1 VTIIAAWVIAAIAV
15 GLVMSWDKRRYSG
28 SHYLDR
34 GRYATVSAT
43 SKQPLTLA
51 IQIVCGDCA
60 GDSERPIRTV
70 LDQSGSCYQCGGASY
85 VLASELA
92 RNARR
97 PERHLRVVRS
107 ETDRRR
113 TKLRDSRQ
121 PAGERRAA
129 ASRIHREVFG

>member
-1 VTIIAAWVIAAIAV
+1 LPAIIAAWVIAAIVV
-15 GLVMSWDKRRYSG
+15 GFVLRRDKAA
-28 SHYLDR
+28 
-34 GRYATVSAT
+34 YATVSAT

-92 RNARR
+92 RNPKR

-107 ETDRRR
+107 ETDRKRV
-113 TKLRDSRQ
+113 KLRDSRHT
-121 PAGERRAA
+121 ARAIRVVNNPTHR
-129 ASRIHREVFG
+129 ASFSVNRA